1 MLIDLTPEQIVD
13 FAEPTFFVIN
23 YDKKDRGGRYMGK
36 THFQIARPGQ
46 PTRSYQLSLHKYRR
60 KLGNETVIIYSN
72 NALNN
77 SELRR
82 ILTNPFKFVDEHPF
96 SH

>member
-36 THFQIARPGQ
+36 TYFQIARPGQ
-46 PTRSYQLSLHKYRR
+46 VIRSPQLSRHQYRR
-60 KLGNETVIIYSN
+60 KIGDKTVIICSD